1 MIKTS
6 KDELRSHLKFDLD
19 IQADDLIF
27 LFSGMRDFGIFE
39 NGPTGVLEVFQ
50 DLLCEGTLVIPT
62 FTYSWSNQEAF
73 DLKFTP
79 APLMGLVANQS
90 LSCEGFL
97 RTHHPNFSVNIYSKD
112 DEAIKKIMPTN
123 NDSFGPGS
131 IFHNIYLHF
140 PNAKILLLGGAFP
153 DCSYRSTFIHTAQQI
168 EGVWHRYLK
177 TFNDPKGGDAEVTQ
191 YVRFLDANEFQNIKK
206 LRPPSNFIFPIMED
220 FKQYSKDLSDS
231 GILRTRGF
239 GYGNSRLVNVGP
251 SIDLFREGL
260 LQNES
265 YGLLNHA

>member
-1 MIKTS
+1 MINTS
-6 KDELRSHLKFDLD
+6 KDQLRSHLKFDLD

-27 LFSGMRDFGIFE
+27 LFSGMRDFGVFE
-39 NGPTGVLEVFQ
+39 NGPTGILEVFQ
-50 DLLCEGTLVIPT
+50 DLLREGTLVIPT
-62 FTYSWSNQEAF
+62 FTYSWSNQEIF
-73 DLKFTP
+73 DLKVTP

-90 LSCEGFL
+90 LTCEGFL
-97 RTHHPNFSVNIYSKD
+97 RSSHPNFSVNIYSKD
-112 DEAIKKIMPTN
+112 DETLKKIMPTS
-123 NDSFGPGS
+123 NDSFGSGS

-140 PNAKILLLGGAFP
+140 PNAKILLLGGVFP

-177 TFNDPKGGDAEVTQ
+177 KFNDPKGVDADVTQ
-191 YVRFLDANEFQNIKK
+191 YVRFIDANEYEYVKK
-206 LRPPSNFIFPIMED
+206 LRPPSDCSFPIMED
-220 FKQYSKDLSDS
+220 FKQYSKDLLDA

-239 GYGNSRLVNVGP
+239 GYGQSRLVNVGP

-260 LQNES
+260 LQNKS